1 MATGGGLLLR
11 DPSCLR
17 YLCRDVVKH
26 VERRLVTLGWPELT
40 ALDAYRITDI
50 PRRLG
55 PGETGAPDGQPNDP
69 GRTQRLAALIAAYH
83 ASVAAQ
89 GNGSGALALGWV
101 RHRAGG
107 PVQFLAAGPGLV
119 GSQDARDVLLPL
131 PGGPRAEPLDRGAL
145 ATLMSELP
153 SWRAIGGISDGLRP
167 EAGRRTGQRPPPSLE
182 ECLLAVWPGAFGW
195 LLVAEPAGGAE
206 IGAIAEQVARREEQ
220 VAGQGDG
227 FPDRAVQA
235 HRLRLR
241 HAAPRPGL

>member
-55 PGETGAPDGQPNDP
+55 PGETGVSAGQPNDP

-89 GNGSGALALGWV
+89 GNGSGALALGWG
-101 RHRAGG
+101 RHRAG
-107 PVQFLAAGPGLV
+107 AAGG
-119 GSQDARDVLLPL
+119 
-131 PGGPRAEPLDRGAL
+131 EPLARGAW

-182 ECLLAVWPGAFGW
+182 
-195 LLVAEPAGGAE
+195 
-206 IGAIAEQVARREEQ
+206 
-220 VAGQGDG
+220 
-227 FPDRAVQA
+227 
-235 HRLRLR
+235 
-241 HAAPRPGL
+241 